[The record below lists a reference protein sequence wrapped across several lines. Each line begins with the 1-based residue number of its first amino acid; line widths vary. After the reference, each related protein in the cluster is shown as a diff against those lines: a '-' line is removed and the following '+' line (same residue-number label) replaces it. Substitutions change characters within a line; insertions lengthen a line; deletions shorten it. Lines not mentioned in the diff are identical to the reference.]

1 MPLRQRVVDD
11 AADLFGVLAH
21 PTRLKI
27 LSLLHEAEHDVSD
40 LRDRLQV
47 TATNVSQHL
56 AILRSHH
63 LVTARREGTRLYYA
77 LRDPRVA
84 ELINRA
90 LDVLDSGAV
99 EARALHRAIGLVRL
113 KPQSAS

>member
-11 AADLFGVLAH
+11 VAELFGVLAH

-63 LVTARREGTRLYYA
+63 LVTARREGTRLNYA

-84 ELINRA
+84 ELINRG
-90 LDVLDSGAV
+90 LDVLDAGAV
-99 EARALHRAIGLVRL
+99 EAHALHRAIGLVRL
-113 KPQSAS
+113 KP

>member
-1 MPLRQRVVDD
+1 MPLRQRVVGDV
-11 AADLFGVLAH
+11 ADLFGVLAH

-27 LSLLHEAEHDVSD
+27 LSLLHEAEHDVSEF
-40 LRDRLQV
+40 RDRLQV

-77 LRDPRVA
+77 LRDPCVA

-90 LDVLDSGAV
+90 LDVLDSDAV
-99 EARALHRAIGLVRL
+99 EARALHRAIGMVRL
-113 KPQSAS
+113 KAQNAS